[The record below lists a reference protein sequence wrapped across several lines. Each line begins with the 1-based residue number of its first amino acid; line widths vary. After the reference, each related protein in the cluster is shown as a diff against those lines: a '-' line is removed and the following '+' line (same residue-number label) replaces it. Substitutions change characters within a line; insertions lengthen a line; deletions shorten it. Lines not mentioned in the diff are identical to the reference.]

1 MPNTPQHSVQV
12 SRALSR
18 AYDNVELKAGA
29 VDVGKN
35 AKEEMETLKVAI
47 KELSLPPVNL
57 EEAAA
62 AEAEAA
68 GGS

>member
-1 MPNTPQHSVQV
+1 M
-12 SRALSR
+12 
-18 AYDNVELKAGA
+18 ELKAGA